1 MTSLNIALRSEIA
14 RVSRK
19 ELKEELLALRK
30 ATASHRAEIAALK
43 RDLKSLRSLV
53 KANER
58 TMKRVVPAPKPKPE
72 MSSIKREIFDARALA
87 EKRAKL
93 GLSQSEMA
101 KLLAASSL
109 SVYKWESG
117 KVQPRAAQLAR
128 IAAIQKIGKREA
140 AARLAN

>member
-1 MTSLNIALRSEIA
+1 M
-14 RVSRK
+14 
-19 ELKEELLALRK
+19 ALRK
-30 ATASHRAEIAALK
+30 ATASHRSEIAALK

-58 TMKRVVPAPKPKPE
+58 TMKRVVPAPQPKPE
-72 MSSIKREIFDARALA
+72 LTSVKHLSFDAQALA

-93 GLSQSEMA
+93 GLSQSDMA
-101 KLLAASSL
+101 KLLEASSL

-128 IAAIQKIGKREA
+128 IAAIQRIGKREA
-140 AARLAN
+140 AARLAS